1 MRKVLKALLLTILA
15 YLFQVCAMNQLKI
28 GGVVA
33 NLLAVNIAILTVSL
47 GKKYA
52 FGASCITGILLE
64 VMTSTVGGFYAVI
77 YPAISMLFAQLFSD
91 MSDEKREIRRNHE
104 KSTHDVNP
112 HIRIPLNA
120 MCISAGIETILLT
133 YLTLSGAELSVRLI
147 ARALLSVVYT
157 GALAVVLMLPVR
169 AFLRM
174 YGGRVK
180 RALVEGEQE

>member
-52 FGASCITGILLE
+52 FGASCVTGILLE

-77 YPAISMLFAQLFSD
+77 YPAVSMLFAQLFSD
-91 MSDEKREIRRNHE
+91 MSDEKREIRRNRE
-104 KSTHDVNP
+104 KNTRDVNP
-112 HIRIPLNA
+112 HIRIPLDA
-120 MCISAGIETILLT
+120 MCIAAGIETILLT

>member
-52 FGASCITGILLE
+52 FGASCVTGILLE

-77 YPAISMLFAQLFSD
+77 YPAVSMLFAQFFSD
-91 MSDEKREIRRNHE
+91 MSDEKREIRRNRE
-104 KSTHDVNP
+104 KNTRDVNP
-112 HIRIPLNA
+112 HIRIPLDA
-120 MCISAGIETILLT
+120 MCIAAVGKHREHSLAFPGQIYAAVCYSCQRRSLAPEPGPAST
-133 YLTLSGAELSVRLI
+133 SGNVAQCLDI
-147 ARALLSVVYT
+147 
-157 GALAVVLMLPVR
+157 GQAVI
-169 AFLRM
+169 
-174 YGGRVK
+174 
-180 RALVEGEQE
+180 

>member
-52 FGASCITGILLE
+52 FGASCVTGILLE

-77 YPAISMLFAQLFSD
+77 YPAVSMLFAQLFSD
-91 MSDEKREIRRNHE
+91 MSDEKREIRRNRE
-104 KSTHDVNP
+104 KNTRDVNP
-112 HIRIPLNA
+112 HIRIPLDA
-120 MCISAGIETILLT
+120 MCIHSA
-133 YLTLSGAELSVRLI
+133 YLSYAVGRGAFRAPDCPRAAVCGLYRRAGRSI
-147 ARALLSVVYT
+147 DAARARIP
-157 GALAVVLMLPVR
+157 AHVR
-169 AFLRM
+169 
-174 YGGRVK
+174 
-180 RALVEGEQE
+180 RARKTRSG

>member
-52 FGASCITGILLE
+52 FGASCVTGILLE

-77 YPAISMLFAQLFSD
+77 YPAVSFS
-91 MSDEKREIRRNHE
+91 
-104 KSTHDVNP
+104 
-112 HIRIPLNA
+112 RI
-120 MCISAGIETILLT
+120 
-133 YLTLSGAELSVRLI
+133 
-147 ARALLSVVYT
+147 
-157 GALAVVLMLPVR
+157 
-169 AFLRM
+169 
-174 YGGRVK
+174 
-180 RALVEGEQE
+180 